1 MKMAWKALPLL
12 LAALLASFVALV
24 IWHDAARY
32 SLGIDLL
39 EERLNF
45 CERVLIERDVR

>member
-1 MKMAWKALPLL
+1 MTWKALSLL

-32 SLGIDLL
+32 VLGIDLL
-39 EERLNF
+39 EQRINL
-45 CERVLIERDVR
+45 CERMLIERDIR

>member
-1 MKMAWKALPLL
+1 MTWKALSLL

-24 IWHDAARY
+24 IWRDAARY

-39 EERLNF
+39 EQRLNL
-45 CERVLIERDVR
+45 CERMLIERDIR